1 MVQAATPQHGRTPAS
16 SRPAWLVPAIV
27 AGVVV
32 LAAGIVAIVLANRG
46 AGEAVPTPTP
56 SVVVTTVVAP
66 VPTPALAPV
75 PRQATSTFAAA
86 LPVTVLQYALAS
98 SAADDA
104 TVAAGALEAWVDQL
118 TDGGIGTV
126 TVAASQ
132 WATPQDAAGHAAQL
146 VAALPTAGPTPEP
159 SSGSSGQAPAGADLP
174 QTGDVLVAGAAVGTY
189 TIAANGPV
197 GVAVWTNG
205 TAVFQLTG
213 PVEQIVNLY
222 NAYGL

>member
-1 MVQAATPQHGRTPAS
+1 MALGATPQHERTPGTG
-16 SRPAWLVPAIV
+16 RPAWLIPAIV

-32 LAAGIVAIVLANRG
+32 LAAGIVAIVLSNRG
-46 AGEAVPTPTP
+46 AGEAAPPPTP

-66 VPTPALAPV
+66 VPTPVVAPV
-75 PRQATSTFAAA
+75 PREATSPFAAA

-104 TVAAGALEAWVDQL
+104 TVAAGALEAWLDQL
-118 TDGGIGTV
+118 SDGGTGTV

-132 WATPQDAAGHAAQL
+132 WPTSQEASDHAAEL
-146 VAALPTAGPTPEP
+146 VAAVPTAEPTAT
-159 SSGSSGQAPAGADLP
+159 APADPDLP
-174 QTGDVLVAGAAVGTY
+174 RTGDVVVAGAPVGTY
-189 TIAANGPV
+189 TITANGPA

-205 TAVFQLTG
+205 TGAFQLTG
-213 PVEQIVNLY
+213 PVEEIVNLY